1 MAHGFM
7 RMPASTF
14 GFAGRGAST
23 ETRNDATTSTNE
35 RPVRSVWLA
44 VVRCGR
50 KKRSRTDPRAV
61 RRRSSERADE
71 EAGRRRSSSRADEEP
86 AKPRVLCAEQAVLYD
101 ERMTRARQRMAR
113 LREARVMKADL
124 GQQCRMPSEASLAA
138 SASAMSTA
146 ATVVNSIA
154 LSAQSDEVVPAV
166 WRASRPETMDAPDAR
181 MVMYNTPSGQ
191 ELTPIRGDAT
201 LRWGK
206 LKARVRITL
215 VANIFVKTL
224 VDAAPRR
231 AAERIRAAASRA
243 AAERVAAAAS
253 RRWRKLR
260 RRVAVTVLCNVF
272 VRTLLDRG
280 ALEATAVE
288 NHGAGQCRGRPGCE
302 GQ

>member
-1 MAHGFM
+1 MTHGFM
-7 RMPASTF
+7 RMTANTF

-23 ETRNDATTSTNE
+23 ETRNDATNSTNE
-35 RPVRSVWLA
+35 RPIRSVWLA
-44 VVRCGR
+44 VVRRGH

-86 AKPRVLCAEQAVLYD
+86 AKPRVVCAEQAVLYD
-101 ERMTRARQRMAR
+101 QRMTRARQRVAR
-113 LREARVMKADL
+113 LREARVTKSDL

-138 SASAMSTA
+138 AETTA
-146 ATVVNSIA
+146 ATVVNSVA

-166 WRASRPETMDAPDAR
+166 WRASRPETMDAPDAT

-260 RRVAVTVLCNVF
+260 RRVAVTVLCNVL

-302 GQ
+302 AEGQ